1 MIVLLLGDEH
11 KKRLKHM
18 LIESI
23 ADAMLTNS
31 QVAVS
36 QLVNSMFDCRS
47 LFQEKQHKGQLQ
59 RDIIEWILKLHKKSK
74 NESLHIVKESATVR
88 SGGGS

>member
-1 MIVLLLGDEH
+1 MKVFLLGDEH

-31 QVAVS
+31 QAAVS
-36 QLVNSMFDCRS
+36 KLVNSMFDCRS
-47 LFQEKQHKGQLQ
+47 LFQEKWHQGY
-59 RDIIEWILKLHKKSK
+59 IIEWILKLHKKSK

>member
-31 QVAVS
+31 
-36 QLVNSMFDCRS
+36 
-47 LFQEKQHKGQLQ
+47 
-59 RDIIEWILKLHKKSK
+59 
-74 NESLHIVKESATVR
+74 
-88 SGGGS
+88 

>member
-1 MIVLLLGDEH
+1 MKVFLLGDEH

-31 QVAVS
+31 QAAVS
-36 QLVNSMFDCRS
+36 KLVNSMFDCRS
-47 LFQEKQHKGQLQ
+47 LF
-59 RDIIEWILKLHKKSK
+59 
-74 NESLHIVKESATVR
+74 
-88 SGGGS
+88 